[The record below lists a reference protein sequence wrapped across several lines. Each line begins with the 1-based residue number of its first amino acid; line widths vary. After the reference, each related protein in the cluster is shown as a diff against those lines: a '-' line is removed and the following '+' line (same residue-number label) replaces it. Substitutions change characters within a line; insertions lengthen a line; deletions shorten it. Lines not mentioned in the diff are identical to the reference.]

1 MENTKFKVGDECY
14 YGFRLTKVAEM
25 SDSNVSCVS
34 DGVINSYGRN
44 LDCFPKTKIIKDL
57 SDLVKE
63 KYDILHANKFNSLN
77 WPDLY
82 RMLEEKWID
91 LCTCENDSVLKIK
104 IDNLHEFVEKIEKKI
119 EFIQSIKVEDLYL
132 IRR

>member
-25 SDSNVSCVS
+25 SGSNVSCVS